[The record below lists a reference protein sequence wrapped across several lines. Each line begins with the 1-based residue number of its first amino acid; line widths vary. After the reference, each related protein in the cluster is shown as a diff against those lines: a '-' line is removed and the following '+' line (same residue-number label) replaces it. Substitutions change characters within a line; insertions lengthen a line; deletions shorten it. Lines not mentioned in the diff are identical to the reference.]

1 MLTRKSANLI
11 SESFRDARNYMDL
24 SLLESMRVIAL
35 PTKTNFRGIT
45 VREVALFQG
54 EYGWGE
60 FSPFLEYDYQECA
73 PWLMCAIEAATKPR
87 PQLYRNS
94 VKVNGTIP
102 ATNDK
107 KVIQSLVDTY
117 QGVKTFK
124 VKVGDNLGEDIV
136 RLAQIRSL
144 GRDIKIRIDVNGLW
158 SVKDALTNL
167 YAFYEEVGPFEYVE
181 QPCATLEELRE
192 LKASIRIPLKIA
204 VDEVLRKAKDPFDID
219 LSGAADFVM
228 LKVQPLGGIARAHKL
243 AEHHKLPVVVSS
255 ALESAV
261 GINYGLHLAASFPE
275 MNFDCGLGTGSL
287 LGADVASLPI
297 VNGEIEITE
306 VEPDLNGY
314 EVAPDRYEWWKNRVM
329 KTAELL

>member
-1 MLTRKSANLI
+1 
-11 SESFRDARNYMDL
+11 MDL

-35 PTKTNFRGIT
+35 PTKTNFRGVN
-45 VREVALFQG
+45 VREVALFRG

-107 KVIQSLVDTY
+107 SVIKSLVETY

-181 QPCATLEELRE
+181 QPCATLEELCE
-192 LKASIRIPLKIA
+192 LKSSIRIPLKIA
-204 VDEVLRKAKDPFDID
+204 VDEVLRKAKDPFAID

-228 LKVQPLGGIARAHKL
+228 LKVQPLGGIARAHQL

-261 GINYGLHLAASFPE
+261 GINYGLQLAASFPE

-306 VEPDLNGY
+306 VEPDFNGY

>member
-1 MLTRKSANLI
+1 
-11 SESFRDARNYMDL
+11 MDQ

-35 PTKTNFRGIT
+35 PTTTNFRGINL
-45 VREVALFQG
+45 REVALFHG

-60 FSPFLEYDYQECA
+60 FSPFLEYGYAESA
-73 PWLMCAIEAATKPR
+73 PWLACAIEAATKPR

-107 KVIQSLVDTY
+107 NVIKALVETY
-117 QGVKTFK
+117 QGVTTFK
-124 VKVGDNLGEDIV
+124 VKVGDNLSEDIV

-144 GRDIKIRIDVNGLW
+144 GRKINIRIDVNGLW

-167 YAFYEEVGPFEYVE
+167 YAFYEEIGPFEYVE

-192 LKASIRIPLKIA
+192 LKASIHIPLKIA
-204 VDEVLRKAKDPFDID
+204 VDEVIRKAKDPFALD
-219 LSGAADFVM
+219 LTGAADLVM

-261 GINYGLHLAASFPE
+261 GINYGLQLAASFPE

-287 LGADVASLPI
+287 LAANVAELPI
-297 VNGEIEITE
+297 VDGHIEITD
-306 VEPDLNGY
+306 VEPDFNGY
-314 EVAPDRYEWWKNRVM
+314 EVAPERFEWWKNRVM